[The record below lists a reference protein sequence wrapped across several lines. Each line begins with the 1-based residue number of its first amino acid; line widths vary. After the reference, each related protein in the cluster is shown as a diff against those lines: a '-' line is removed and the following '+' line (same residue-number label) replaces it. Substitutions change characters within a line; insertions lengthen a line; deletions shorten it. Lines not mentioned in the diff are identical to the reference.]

1 MGHTFTNH
9 LYHVVF
15 STKGRLPLIDPGFR
29 EKLFKYICGIARRQN
44 GFVLRING
52 TADHVHIL
60 ATLKASV
67 SVSDFVRAIK
77 ANSSKWLSEAFPS
90 MQAFEWQA
98 GYSSFSVS
106 ESIADTVKSYIERQ
120 EEHHRNRTFAD
131 ELKALLDRHRIEYD
145 PAHYLD

>member
-15 STKGRLPLIDPGFR
+15 STKGRLPLIDPGAR
-29 EKLFKYICGIARRQN
+29 EELFKYICGIARKQN

-77 ANSSKWLSEAFPS
+77 ANSSKWLSETFPS

-98 GYSSFSVS
+98 GYCSFSVS
-106 ESIADTVKSYIERQ
+106 ESVADAVKHYIDTQ
-120 EEHHRNRTFAD
+120 DQHHSTRTFAE
-131 ELKALLDRHRIEYD
+131 ELKALLDKHRIDYD
-145 PAHYLD
+145 PSHYLD